1 MTIEQIAL
9 DTEDGGGSI
18 RDTEHD
24 QGAVDALKAQKQST
38 EKDHL
43 AILQQFDKIA
53 TAFQKNQ
60 GADSVVKV
68 AATKRSTE
76 LVPETAGMLKKK
88 QKKKKEKSLSA
99 KLRLKEK
106 KSPGK

>member
-1 MTIEQIAL
+1 
-9 DTEDGGGSI
+9 
-18 RDTEHD
+18 
-24 QGAVDALKAQKQST
+24 
-38 EKDHL
+38 
-43 AILQQFDKIA
+43 
-53 TAFQKNQ
+53 
-60 GADSVVKV
+60 V

-106 KSPGK
+106 KSPGKK